1 LCCLSLLDLR
11 FVITFLVSLSSS
23 YTYDNFCVTEI
34 KYIMYMMF
42 EDYNVPY
49 NKAPHNSSKIK
60 QTNYRNRDE
69 TDIPAEHING
79 RLLSWLGTQTSIKSG
94 GG

>member
-1 LCCLSLLDLR
+1 MSSDMTILNKNKRKILLHCR
-11 FVITFLVSLSSS
+11 
-23 YTYDNFCVTEI
+23 
-34 KYIMYMMF
+34 
-42 EDYNVPY
+42 
-49 NKAPHNSSKIK
+49 NSSKIK

-79 RLLSWLGTQTSIKSG
+79 RLLSWLGTKTSIKSG